1 MKNALTKP
9 NDRIRRIN
17 ALHAEVE
24 KTTGQIMGLKDLAVA
39 IAAKCGAEL
48 LAFKDE
54 LPHGQFEEQVGRACN
69 FTVRTAQR
77 YMALTEE
84 LQRRFPKNDTMSLLT
99 ISIEKLA
106 PTVNRLIEGQTLTQL
121 MFDWGILKKKS
132 KRIAAS
138 TESADDDGPR
148 DAAVRQT
155 EKWLDQV
162 EQTLVLTSLHVRNL
176 DRAQLNRFNH
186 ACENALRAVNPAR
199 KF

>member
-1 MKNALTKP
+1 MNCHTA
-9 NDRIRRIN
+9 
-17 ALHAEVE
+17 
-24 KTTGQIMGLKDLAVA
+24 
-39 IAAKCGAEL
+39 
-48 LAFKDE
+48 
-54 LPHGQFEEQVGRACN
+54 QFEEQVGRACN

-77 YMALTEE
+77 YMALTRNCSAASQKRHE
-84 LQRRFPKNDTMSLLT
+84 SLLT

-155 EKWLDQV
+155 RSGSTRSSKLSSLRV
-162 EQTLVLTSLHVRNL
+162 FMSATLTAPN
-176 DRAQLNRFNH
+176 
-186 ACENALRAVNPAR
+186 
-199 KF
+199 